1 MQTNPM
7 NHGRTSNVVNQSAP
21 LPKSSSR
28 RVEDPDYDMFLQ
40 KQVRIKLYQ
49 EIPEI
54 FEALTTNQIF
64 NLRSEVTRHI
74 AECVIE
80 TVNSDIEDI
89 RLTKAS
95 ACARLG
101 WFVAETLLKVGLNMA
116 SQAAAGIV
124 LDSLHEALNTHGSSP
139 FEFNKQM
146 KEVTFSDGS
155 SGNVVTRRAQ
165 PWNAVNDI
173 TFDVFARQVLSDF
186 GDESYAVVESKLSG
200 GVLGTIKDKMSSL
213 FEWKEK
219 TKKGLKCRATSHDSA
234 LERMLMPIEI
244 LACRMNVVEQ
254 LIDAVVYHEMGQTAG
269 SRGSVTTHQ
278 QVDTAVQRTKER
290 LKRLNIHGYITYL
303 NDLANTYIPK
313 LSKRKIFKLILAE
326 TLVEQA
332 PTVLSGSQVL
342 SDSFWM
348 FLAKKQLIAQRS
360 ESSLT
365 DSRVSSGLTVY
376 NLSNMDSKYAS
387 SKPDDKLWKQVNEA
401 YYHNRLATTSNK
413 KFGHTSGLGCFLA
426 AELMLIDNADNE
438 KNIIRDV
445 HQDSSYRNYTR
456 FLELPDEDIA
466 FLEQAQE
473 NGVLKLSIGVAKRFY
488 PAR

>member
-7 NHGRTSNVVNQSAP
+7 NHGRKANVVNQSAP
-21 LPKSSSR
+21 LPKPSSR
-28 RVEDPDYDMFLQ
+28 NVEDPDYDMFLQ
-40 KQVRIKLYQ
+40 KKVRIKLYQ

-54 FEALTTNQIF
+54 FEALTTSQIF

-186 GDESYAVVESKLSG
+186 GDESYAVVQSKLSG
-200 GVLGTIKDKMSSL
+200 GVLGSIKDKMSS
-213 FEWKEK
+213 FFAWREK
-219 TKKGLKCRATSHDSA
+219 TKEGLKCRATKHDSA

-244 LACRMNVVEQ
+244 LTYRMNVVEQ
-254 LIDAVVYHEMGQTAG
+254 LIDAVVFHEMGQAAKQG
-269 SRGSVTTHQ
+269 GRLSTTE
-278 QVDTAVQRTKER
+278 QVNVAVQKTKER
-290 LKRLNIHGYITYL
+290 LTRLNVHGYITYL

-313 LSKRKIFKLILAE
+313 LSKRKLFKVILAE

-332 PTVLSGSQVL
+332 PTVLSDSQVL
-342 SDSFWM
+342 SDSFWL
-348 FLAKKQLIAQRS
+348 FLAKKHLIAQRE

-365 DSRVSSGLTVY
+365 DGRASTGLTLY
-376 NLSNMDSKYAS
+376 NLRNMDSDYSGVKT
-387 SKPDDKLWKQVNEA
+387 DVKLWKQVNEA
-401 YYHNRLATTSNK
+401 YYHNRLATTSNQ

-438 KNIIRDV
+438 KKIIRDV

-456 FLELPDEDIA
+456 FLELPDNDIA

-473 NGVLKLSIGVAKRFY
+473 NGELKLSIGVAKRFY
-488 PAR
+488 PAS